1 MGKSLE
7 DKIVVI
13 GHLICFERKIV
24 SKNNEGTKEEI
35 IFPKSS
41 EELKN
46 FIKIFRENHP
56 ELAFIDDVDHIDNN
70 KDFKYIEINNCL
82 INDEDKAKI
91 YEVGIPV
98 KGKVNIPTRRG
109 FNFYI
114 YGDCKLSQVFNQL
127 PFGILNKNRTGV
139 GATTL
144 EIKSERN
151 SIIVVPTKNLAF
163 NKAQTGKGK
172 YLYVGSAIKGK
183 ADSGTTKKDIIKYI
197 NNNSIPYKKIITVA
211 DSLKKVLGVL
221 DYLKIDRNTYF
232 LVVDEVD
239 IIQSDSTFRPKLEN
253 VIDYY
258 FTFGREN
265 RALLSATIGE
275 FSHPKVREEYMIDID
290 YQIPQKRE
298 INLCRTDNPNKLL
311 CDLVLG
317 IEGAGKI
324 VIAYNSLTQIQIII
338 QLLQAYA
345 IEKVE
350 DKEEQK
356 RIKQE
361 IKDKCGILC
370 SDASKNKVKEFYQ
383 ELSMNEEN
391 KTLLP
396 KEINFITCAFFVG
409 IDIDEPFHL
418 ISVSNT
424 HVPYTLLSP
433 NKYTQIA
440 GRGRQG
446 ILSEYIIYNVNEKNI
461 DTHNLSNYKGKLVEK
476 AKEVETLYEATKAIC
491 KRNQE
496 MIPLCNKIN
505 NAIQSHATENVG
517 DISIPLTYKDIN
529 GDYKISYFNIDALY
543 EKKVLKNSLY
553 AHPRELEQALLKE
566 GHHVFPT
573 YNSIPYSDI
582 QKQIEKIVEDENSET
597 LKEEMESAISELK
610 KLEKENS
617 LSDEVLEE
625 YINNSSRGMK
635 TFYERFKSLYKYIDS
650 NILIDKLVKD
660 EETLKGV
667 DKDQYEQWYQSIIFW
682 ALDEKHTFKIAMKN
696 TFLSGKDKRFTPDL
710 IKQEMRRIYF
720 DLGLKYNEHS
730 IIALF
735 RKFFDTSEVHNR
747 HSKQR
752 YYVVKE
758 VFFDS
763 LQAVHKEII
772 PSNEDITSLFKI

>member
-1 MGKSLE
+1 MEKSLKDRIKVFKNILYI
-7 DKIVVI
+7 DK
-13 GHLICFERKIV
+13 ETT
-24 SKNNEGTKEEI
+24 SKNNEDTKGEVI
-35 IFPKSS
+35 SSKSS
-41 EELKN
+41 EEFEN
-46 FIKIFRENHP
+46 FIKNYS
-56 ELAFIDDVDHIDNN
+56 ELALIDDIDNN
-70 KDFKYIEINNCL
+70 KDFSIDKYIAINNCL
-82 INDEDKAKI
+82 IVDKKKAEI

-98 KGKVNIPTRRG
+98 KGEVNIPTRRG

-144 EIKSERN
+144 EIKSKRN
-151 SIIVVPTKNLAF
+151 SIIVVPTKNLAY
-163 NKAQTGKGK
+163 NKAQTGE

-183 ADSGTTKKDIIKYI
+183 ADSGTTRKDIIKYI

-211 DSLKKVLGVL
+211 DSLKKVLEVL
-221 DYLKIDRNTYF
+221 DYLSIDKNTYF

-258 FTFGREN
+258 FTFNREN
-265 RALLSATIGE
+265 RALLSATMEE
-275 FSHPKVREEYMIDID
+275 FSHPKVRGEYMISID
-290 YQIPQKRE
+290 YQIPKPRE
-298 INLCRTDNPNKLL
+298 INLCRTNNPNKFL
-311 CDLVLG
+311 CDLILDIKG
-317 IEGAGKI
+317 KGKI

-338 QLLQAYA
+338 QLLQVYA

-383 ELSMNEEN
+383 ELSINEEN
-391 KTLLP
+391 ETLLP
-396 KEINFITCAFFVG
+396 KEINFMTCAFFVG

-424 HVPYTLLSP
+424 RVPYTLLSS

-440 GRGRQG
+440 GRGRKG
-446 ILSEYIIYNVNEKNI
+446 IFSEHIIYNVNEKNI
-461 DTHNLSNYKGKLVEK
+461 DTHNLSNYKDKLIEK

-491 KRNQE
+491 NRNQE

-505 NAIQSHATENVG
+505 NAIQCHATENVG

-553 AHPRELEQALLKE
+553 AHPRALEQFLLKE

-573 YNSIPYSDI
+573 YDSIPYSEI
-582 QKQIEKIVEDENSET
+582 QKQIEKIVEDENNET
-597 LKEEMESAISELK
+597 LKEEMESAIFELE

-625 YINNSSRGMK
+625 YINNSSKGMK
-635 TFYERFKSLYKYIDS
+635 TFYQRFKSLYKYIDS
-650 NILIDKLVKD
+650 NILIDKLVKN

-682 ALDEKHTFKIAMKN
+682 ALDEKHTFKVAMKN
-696 TFLSGKDKRFTPDL
+696 TFLSEKDKRFTPDL
-710 IKQEMRRIYF
+710 IKQEMKRIYI
-720 DLGLKYNEHS
+720 DLGLKYNAHS

-752 YYVVKE
+752 YYVVKG

-772 PSNEDITSLFKI
+772 PSDEDITSLFKI

>member
-1 MGKSLE
+1 MEKSLKDRIKVFKNILYI
-7 DKIVVI
+7 DK
-13 GHLICFERKIV
+13 ETT
-24 SKNNEGTKEEI
+24 SKNNEDTKGEVI
-35 IFPKSS
+35 SSKSS
-41 EELKN
+41 EEFEN
-46 FIKIFRENHP
+46 FIKNYP
-56 ELAFIDDVDHIDNN
+56 ELALIDDIDNN
-70 KDFKYIEINNCL
+70 KDFSIDKYIAINNCL
-82 INDEDKAKI
+82 IVDKKKAEI

-98 KGKVNIPTRRG
+98 KGEVNIPTRRG

-144 EIKSERN
+144 EIKSKRN
-151 SIIVVPTKNLAF
+151 SIIVVPTKNLAY
-163 NKAQTGKGK
+163 NKAQTGE

-183 ADSGTTKKDIIKYI
+183 ADSGTTRKDIIKYI

-211 DSLKKVLGVL
+211 DSLKKVLEVL
-221 DYLKIDRNTYF
+221 DYLSIDKNTYF

-258 FTFGREN
+258 FTFNREN
-265 RALLSATIGE
+265 RALLSATMEE
-275 FSHPKVREEYMIDID
+275 FSHPKVRDEYMISID
-290 YQIPQKRE
+290 YQIPKPRK
-298 INLCRTDNPNKLL
+298 INLCRTNNPNKFL
-311 CDLVLG
+311 CDLILDIKG
-317 IEGAGKI
+317 KGKI

-338 QLLQAYA
+338 QLLQVYA

-383 ELSMNEEN
+383 ELSINEEN
-391 KTLLP
+391 ETLLP
-396 KEINFITCAFFVG
+396 KEINFMTCAFFVG

-424 HVPYTLLSP
+424 RVPYTLLSS

-440 GRGRQG
+440 GRGRKG
-446 ILSEYIIYNVNEKNI
+446 IFSEHIIYNVNEKNI
-461 DTHNLSNYKGKLVEK
+461 DTHNLSNYKDKLIEK

-491 KRNQE
+491 NRNQE

-505 NAIQSHATENVG
+505 NAIQCHATENVG

-553 AHPRELEQALLKE
+553 AHPRALEQFLLKE

-573 YNSIPYSDI
+573 YDSIPYSEI
-582 QKQIEKIVEDENSET
+582 QKQIEKIVEDENNET
-597 LKEEMESAISELK
+597 LKEEMESAIFELK

-635 TFYERFKSLYKYIDS
+635 TFYQRFKSLYKYIDS
-650 NILIDKLVKD
+650 NILIDKLVKN

-682 ALDEKHTFKIAMKN
+682 ALDEKHTFKVVMKN
-696 TFLSGKDKRFTPDL
+696 TFLSEKDKRFTPDL
-710 IKQEMRRIYF
+710 IKQEMKRIYI
-720 DLGLKYNEHS
+720 DLGLKYNAHS

-752 YYVVKE
+752 YYVVKG

-772 PSNEDITSLFKI
+772 PSDEDITSLFKI